1 MKIYIYLLTVLIFLS
16 LAACGGVSDL
26 SRFQGTWYVSETKT
40 TNGIITNYQSTN
52 TFMKYRFD
60 SLTMITYSYGY
71 TTNITT
77 NDYYVREALS
87 RLTIA
92 DNATNTFIF
101 YSFTDDLH
109 LTWTVKSNVASGV
122 SVIGGQSGFTYW
134 KLTLQ
139 GN

>member
-1 MKIYIYLLTVLIFLS
+1 MKIYISFIAVLISLS
-16 LAACGGVSDL
+16 LAACGEVSDL

-40 TNGIITNYQSTN
+40 TNGIVTNYQSTN
-52 TFMKYRFD
+52 TFMKYSFD
-60 SLTMITYSYGY
+60 SLTMIACFYGY

-92 DNATNTFIF
+92 DNTTNTYVF

-109 LTWTVKSNVASGV
+109 MTWTVKSNIASGV
-122 SVIGGQSGFTYW
+122 SAIGGKSGYTYW